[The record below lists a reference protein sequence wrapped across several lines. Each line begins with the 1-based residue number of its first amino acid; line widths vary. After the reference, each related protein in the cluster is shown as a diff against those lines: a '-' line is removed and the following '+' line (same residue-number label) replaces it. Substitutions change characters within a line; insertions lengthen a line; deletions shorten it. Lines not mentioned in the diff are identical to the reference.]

1 MRPHRS
7 ILMLP
12 GWLAF
17 VVLLFSSNL
26 VYAQEAF
33 VYDDHGKRDPFV
45 PLVSSAGLV
54 VTYDQDLSVNDLALE
69 GIVAGSSGDN
79 AAIVNGK
86 VVRNGDQIGPY
97 VVDVIA
103 VDHVEFLKGTE
114 RFILKIKRSS
124 S

>member
-1 MRPHRS
+1 
-7 ILMLP
+7 MLP